1 VSKIKTSLF
10 RLLVAGLFVSPAIAS
25 EQVSP
30 LQMVEGVEKLEKIKH
45 SVFSEAYVK
54 PGVNFSV
61 YSSIYVADFL
71 FHYRD
76 VEPLN
81 AEDIRGTFSF
91 TTDKKE
97 FPLSEDERK
106 EFQEIVESTFRKVIS
121 KGKHYDLV
129 DASEADQ
136 HTLIL
141 RGVVADIVSRAPP
154 ESVGQIISYQ
164 TNLGGAV
171 LGLEI
176 LDGESGE
183 VLGRIVDRGQIGKT
197 RMAPSMTWSTSA
209 RRVSRS
215 TVIKGIEGW
224 ADTVARKLRTA
235 LNNGLK

>member
-10 RLLVAGLFVSPAIAS
+10 RLLVAGLFISSAIAS

-30 LQMVEGVEKLEKIKH
+30 LQMVEGVEKLEKIEH

-54 PGVNFSV
+54 PGVDFSV
-61 YSSIYVADFL
+61 YSSIYIADFL
-71 FHYRD
+71 FQYRD
-76 VEPLN
+76 VEPLEN
-81 AEDIRGTFSF
+81 AEDIKGTFSF

-97 FPLSEDERK
+97 FPLSEDERS
-106 EFQEIVESTFRKVIS
+106 EFEKIVESTFRKVIS

-154 ESVGQIISYQ
+154 ESVGQIVSYQ

-183 VLGRIVDRGQIGKT
+183 VLGRIVDRKQIGRT
-197 RMAPSMTWSTSA
+197 RGRSTSA